1 MRPIATDVALS
12 AGYDREPHKMDE
24 PIKMLFGVL
33 TQADPRNHALGEVQV
48 TGAILGGHPHTM
60 QPFVITLTT
69 SSG

>member
-1 MRPIATDVALS
+1 MKMQPIATDVALS

-48 TGAILGGHPHTM
+48 PQGQFWEGTPIQCSL
-60 QPFVITLTT
+60 
-69 SSG
+69 SS